1 MKTLETITIKLEQMD
16 SLMYSIES
24 AMLEVDG
31 EDINAAKRLHNLVY
45 LLWDHLQQLAKDAT
59 EVNGH
64 IKVCN
69 AIFAVNHVDELKA
82 EIERLK
88 NGE

>member
-1 MKTLETITIKLEQMD
+1 MKTLDTLIIKMEQLN
-16 SLMYSIES
+16 SLMHSIES
-24 AMLEVDG
+24 TMLEADA
-31 EDINAAKRLHNLVY
+31 EDIKATKRLHNLVY

-88 NGE
+88 KGE